1 MAATAPATRERA
13 ERLAAGLPSF
23 TVRALRVAANVVH
36 GVHGRRRR
44 GPGETFWQFRHY
56 QPGDP
61 VTAIDWRRTAG
72 TADVF
77 VREREWEV
85 AQSVWLWCDR
95 SASMDYASAAGL
107 ETKRSRASLLALT
120 LAVLLLQGG
129 ETVGLIGRN
138 PRTGQGRPMLDRVA
152 DLLSRDRTE
161 GNGLPPPVALARH
174 SQTVLFGDFLE
185 SLPEIEAR
193 LRALARGEVAG
204 HLVHVIDP
212 AEESLP
218 FRGRIRFTGPE
229 EEEGVLIG
237 RVESVRRRYVDRFGG
252 HRDALREI
260 ARSVGWHYLAHHT
273 DRPPEPTLLAL
284 HAALA
289 GHHDRH

>member
-13 ERLAAGLPSF
+13 ERLASGLPSF

-61 VTAIDWRRTAG
+61 ATAIDWRRTAA

-95 SASMDYASAAGL
+95 SASMDYASRPGL
-107 ETKRSRASLLALT
+107 ETKRARAALLALT

-129 ETVGLIGRN
+129 ETVGLIGRT
-138 PRTGQGRPMLDRVA
+138 PRTGQGRSMLDRVA
-152 DLLSRDRTE
+152 DRLARDRTE
-161 GNGLPPPVALARH
+161 GRGLPPPVALARH
-174 SQTVLFGDFLE
+174 SQAVLFGDFLE
-185 SLPEIEAR
+185 PPSEVEAR
-193 LRALARGEVAG
+193 LRALARHEVAG
-204 HLVHVIDP
+204 HLVHVTDP

-218 FRGRIRFTGPE
+218 FRGRVRFTGAE
-229 EEEGVLIG
+229 DEDGVLIG
-237 RVESVRRRYVDRFGG
+237 RVESVRRRYARRFDE
-252 HRDALREI
+252 HRGALREA
-260 ARSVGWHYLAHHT
+260 ARAAGWRYLAHHT

-289 GHHDRH
+289 GLHDRR